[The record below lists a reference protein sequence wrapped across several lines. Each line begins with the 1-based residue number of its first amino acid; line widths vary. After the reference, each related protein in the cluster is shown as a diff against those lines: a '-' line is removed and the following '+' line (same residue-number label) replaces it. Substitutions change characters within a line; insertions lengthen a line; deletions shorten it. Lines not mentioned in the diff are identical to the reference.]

1 MHISE
6 ISKTLAISP
15 GAELTFLTDGLTS
28 QLTQS
33 EQTRQ
38 TPWSFRES
46 TAYWATAR
54 LTDEKREMKNKK
66 NENVTLDHLI
76 WFCLRM
82 ALK

>member
-1 MHISE
+1 MHINE

-15 GAELTFLTDGLTS
+15 GAELTFPTDGLTS

-54 LTDEKREMKNKK
+54 LTVEKREMKEKMKK
-66 NENVTLDHLI
+66 
-76 WFCLRM
+76 
-82 ALK
+82 

>member
-6 ISKTLAISP
+6 ISKTSAISP

-38 TPWSFRES
+38 TPSSFRES

-54 LTDEKREMKNKK
+54 LTVEKGEMKKK
-66 NENVTLDHLI
+66 NE
-76 WFCLRM
+76 
-82 ALK
+82 K

>member
-1 MHISE
+1 MMHISE

-33 EQTRQ
+33 GQTRQ

-54 LTDEKREMKNKK
+54 LTVEKREMKEKMK
-66 NENVTLDHLI
+66 NEK
-76 WFCLRM
+76 M
-82 ALK
+82 KM

>member
-38 TPWSFRES
+38 TPSSFRES

-54 LTDEKREMKNKK
+54 LTVEKGEMKKKREMKK
-66 NENVTLDHLI
+66 
-76 WFCLRM
+76 
-82 ALK
+82 

>member
-6 ISKTLAISP
+6 IRKTLAISP
-15 GAELTFLTDGLTS
+15 GAELTFPTDGLTS

-54 LTDEKREMKNKK
+54 LTVGKKTRKRKK
-66 NENVTLDHLI
+66 
-76 WFCLRM
+76 
-82 ALK
+82 KKK

>member
-15 GAELTFLTDGLTS
+15 GAELTFLTDGFTS

-33 EQTRQ
+33 GQTRQ

-54 LTDEKREMKNKK
+54 LTVEKREMKEKMK
-66 NENVTLDHLI
+66 NEK
-76 WFCLRM
+76 M
-82 ALK
+82 KM

>member
-1 MHISE
+1 MNISE

-15 GAELTFLTDGLTS
+15 GAELTFPTDGLTS

-54 LTDEKREMKNKK
+54 LTVEKREMKEKMK
-66 NENVTLDHLI
+66 NEK
-76 WFCLRM
+76 M
-82 ALK
+82 KM

>member
-1 MHISE
+1 MHISK

-33 EQTRQ
+33 GQTRQ

-54 LTDEKREMKNKK
+54 LTVGKKKRKRKKKKKMK
-66 NENVTLDHLI
+66 
-76 WFCLRM
+76 M
-82 ALK
+82 